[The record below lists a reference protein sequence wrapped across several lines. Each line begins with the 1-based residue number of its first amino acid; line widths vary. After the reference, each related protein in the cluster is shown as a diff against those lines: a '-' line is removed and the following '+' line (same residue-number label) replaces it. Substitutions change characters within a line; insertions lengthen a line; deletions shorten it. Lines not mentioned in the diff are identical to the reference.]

1 MNNCDGSKLLF
12 RSKASKEIS
21 TKKKEKKKEIIVI
34 RQIYSNGSFPEVGEK
49 QKA

>member
-21 TKKKEKKKEIIVI
+21 TKKEEQEIIVI
-34 RQIYSNGSFPEVGEK
+34 RQNFSNGSFPEVGEK
-49 QKA
+49 QTA